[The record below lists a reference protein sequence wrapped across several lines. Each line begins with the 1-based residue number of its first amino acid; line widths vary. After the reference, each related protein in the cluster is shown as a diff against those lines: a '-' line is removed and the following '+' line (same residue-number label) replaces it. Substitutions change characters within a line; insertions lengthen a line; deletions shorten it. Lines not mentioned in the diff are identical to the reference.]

1 VDRTL
6 PADRRRSARHPGV
19 RWGLGDFF
27 WVYLTGF
34 VAAFVGASIGYGISG
49 DKAGHAGALTIGLA
63 LVGQFGGWVVG
74 LVWVSRRKGR
84 GSLRA
89 DFGLVVHPRDLWA
102 VPAGIGLEIALAL
115 MVFPISNLVQNQRQG
130 VVNDLESAHGLHLAV
145 LALFAGVIAPVCEEL
160 LFRGLL
166 LRALRRRFSPVV
178 AVAVSALVFA
188 LAHPALD
195 PSWGTFVIVPAL
207 FGMGALSGAV
217 AVRRGDLSVSILL
230 HIGFNFLTTFGAV
243 VDSLHHH

>member
-6 PADRRRSARHPGV
+6 PADRRRPARHPGV

-27 WVYLTGF
+27 SVYLMGIVASF
-34 VAAFVGASIGYGISG
+34 VLAAVGYGLSG

-63 LVGQFGGWVVG
+63 LLGQFGGWIAA
-74 LVWVSRRKGR
+74 LAWVSRRKGR

-102 VPAGIGLEIALAL
+102 IPAGIGLEIALAL
-115 MVFPISNLVQNQRQG
+115 MIFPISDLVQNQRQG
-130 VVNDLESAHGLHLAV
+130 VVNDLESAHGPHLAV
-145 LALFAGVIAPVCEEL
+145 LALFAGLIAPVCEEL
-160 LFRGLL
+160 LFRGVL

-178 AVAVSALVFA
+178 AVALSALVFA
-188 LAHPALD
+188 LAHPLLD

-207 FGMGALSGAV
+207 FGMGAVSGAI

>member
-1 VDRTL
+1 
-6 PADRRRSARHPGV
+6 
-19 RWGLGDFF
+19 LGDFF
-27 WVYLTGF
+27 SVYLTGIVASF
-34 VAAFVGASIGYGISG
+34 VLAAVGYGLSG
-49 DKAGHAGALTIGLA
+49 DKSGHAGALTIGLA
-63 LVGQFGGWVVG
+63 LLGQFGGWIVA

-102 VPAGIGLEIALAL
+102 IPAGIGLEIALAL
-115 MVFPISNLVQNQRQG
+115 MVFPISDLVQNQRQG

-145 LALFAGVIAPVCEEL
+145 LALFAGLIAPVCEEL

-166 LRALRRRFSPVV
+166 LRGLRRRFSPVV
-178 AVAVSALVFA
+178 AVTLSALVFA

-195 PSWGTFVIVPAL
+195 PTWGTFVIVPAL
-207 FGMGALSGAV
+207 FGMGAVSGAI

-243 VDSLHHH
+243 IDSLHRH

>member
-1 VDRTL
+1 
-6 PADRRRSARHPGV
+6 
-19 RWGLGDFF
+19 LGDFF
-27 WVYLTGF
+27 SVYLTGIVASF
-34 VAAFVGASIGYGISG
+34 VLAAVGYGLSG
-49 DKAGHAGALTIGLA
+49 DKSGHAGALTIGLA
-63 LVGQFGGWVVG
+63 LLGQFGGWIVA

-84 GSLRA
+84 GTLRA

-102 VPAGIGLEIALAL
+102 IPAGIGLEIALAL
-115 MVFPISNLVQNQRQG
+115 MVFPISDLVQNQRQG

-145 LALFAGVIAPVCEEL
+145 LALFAGLIAPVCEEL

-166 LRALRRRFSPVV
+166 LRGLRRRFSPVV
-178 AVAVSALVFA
+178 AVTLSALVFA

-207 FGMGALSGAV
+207 FGMGAVSGAI